1 MGRRVSLAG
10 GESANAVALQA
21 KRFSATSPHSPGG
34 HNSPLG
40 MAAAA
45 RRNSQPYPTQIITQ
59 HEEGFGAAR
68 PLASPKVSPNNN
80 RMPPA
85 LLFTAMRNNTLRR
98 ASMPGGAQ
106 LMSTTVFA
114 PPRVGTVSFS
124 ESTSTLTPIK
134 DQEQDVPVTLVTP
147 PTESY
152 LHAQNDSYLNPGMP
166 FAPNSPLPNPSFSF
180 GTTPSSDSVQTSASS
195 TPVGDDPQAIFMA
208 LQRGRLGSIA
218 SVNSVTSVASTVTE
232 GTTEGGSDL
241 EPWQFAPDGFDP
253 DIRRASAPA
262 DLLKNIGML
271 GISHPAGVSSASH
284 LTRPSPLAAAQYQ
297 PGGLDSV
304 NYELPPQHQQNGH
317 MGNGPYIPAPDS
329 SYSSAASNDTESP
342 SRMMPPPSQI
352 PHHHFHQF
360 SHEHPSLPEALPEHP
375 PQHQQQYTQTA
386 GDCSEFFDDQAY
398 ANFINGTGDFEAEAK
413 NNV

>member
-1 MGRRVSLAG
+1 
-10 GESANAVALQA
+10 
-21 KRFSATSPHSPGG
+21 
-34 HNSPLG
+34 
-40 MAAAA
+40 
-45 RRNSQPYPTQIITQ
+45 
-59 HEEGFGAAR
+59 
-68 PLASPKVSPNNN
+68 
-80 RMPPA
+80 
-85 LLFTAMRNNTLRR
+85 MR
-98 ASMPGGAQ
+98 
-106 LMSTTVFA
+106 
-114 PPRVGTVSFS
+114 
-124 ESTSTLTPIK
+124 
-134 DQEQDVPVTLVTP
+134 
-147 PTESY
+147 
-152 LHAQNDSYLNPGMP
+152 NDSYLNPGMP

-180 GTTPSSDSVQTSASS
+180 GTTPSTDSVSTSASS

-241 EPWQFAPDGFDP
+241 EPWQYAPDGFDP

-271 GISHPAGVSSASH
+271 GISHPSGVSSASH

-304 NYELPPQHQQNGH
+304 NYELPPQHQQHPNGH
-317 MGNGPYIPAPDS
+317 MGGGPYIPAPDS
-329 SYSSAASNDTESP
+329 SYSSVASNDTDSP

-352 PHHHFHQF
+352 PNHHFPFPNHD
-360 SHEHPSLPEALPEHP
+360 HPNLPEPLPEHNS
-375 PQHQQQYTQTA
+375 QQQQQYTQTA

-398 ANFINGTGDFEAEAK
+398 ANFINGTGDYEPNK